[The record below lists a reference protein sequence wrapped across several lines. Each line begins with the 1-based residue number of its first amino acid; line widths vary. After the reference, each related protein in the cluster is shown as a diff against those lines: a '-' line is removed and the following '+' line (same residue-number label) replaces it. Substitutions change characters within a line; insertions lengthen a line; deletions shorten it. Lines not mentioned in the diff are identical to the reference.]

1 VWLQLVGKVS
11 SVNINKRLYPDGRLK
26 WRARYP
32 DPTRGGKK
40 QIERQFGTRRE
51 AERWLMSQK
60 AAIQRGE
67 HIDPKDHHRMFEDV
81 AAAWEATWLDLE
93 PKTKAGYKSI
103 LNRHVLR
110 RWQGV
115 RIGAVTPEAIQE
127 WLNELACERHANTV
141 RRIYSVLRAVMK
153 VAVERRYLLANP
165 CDAVRL
171 PRAPAVAIDQRVILS
186 ASEVAALAEAITP
199 RYRLLIYAAAYT
211 GLRAGELGALRR
223 RDVDLLHGSL
233 NVERALKDVSGRHIF
248 GPTKTAKARRVGMP
262 RFLVEMFTEH
272 LVALDG
278 GPDALVFRS
287 PDGGPLRH
295 HNMYVRE
302 FKPTVQRRYCAEC
315 DVTVSQEDKTC
326 PECGGDNLVYVLPP
340 EKHNLRFH
348 DLRHTCA
355 SLLIAAGAHP
365 KAIQEHLGHKDIQTT
380 FNVYGH
386 LLPSAQKAL
395 AAALDTVFDG
405 ERPDNVRSLSTAAGA
420 TSK

>member
-1 VWLQLVGKVS
+1 MNV
-11 SVNINKRLYPDGRLK
+11 NKRTYSDGRVT

-40 QIERQFGTRRE
+40 QIERQFRTRRE
-51 AERWLMSQK
+51 AEKWLTSQK
-60 AAIQRGE
+60 AGIQRGE
-67 HIDPKDHHRMFEDV
+67 HIDPRDNHRQFEQV
-81 AAAWEATWLDLE
+81 AEAWQATWLDLE
-93 PKTKAGYKSI
+93 PKTKAGYQAI
-103 LNRHVLR
+103 LRRHVLP
-110 RWQGV
+110 RWSGV

-127 WLNELACERHANTV
+127 WVNELACERHANTV

-171 PRAPAVAIDQRVILS
+171 PRVPAVATDQRVILT
-186 ASEVAALAEAITP
+186 AAEVTALADAITP
-199 RYRLLIYAAAYT
+199 RYRVLVYTAAYT

-223 RDVDLLHGSL
+223 RDVDLLHGTL
-233 NVERALKDVSGRHIF
+233 NVERALKDIGGRHIF

-272 LVALDG
+272 LAALDG

-287 PDGGPLRH
+287 PEGGPLRH

-302 FKPTVQRRYCAEC
+302 FKPTVKRRYCSAC
-315 DVTVSQEDKTC
+315 DAIVGKEDEAC
-326 PECGGDNLVYVLPP
+326 PECESASLVYVLPP
-340 EKHNLRFH
+340 EKHSLRFH

-355 SLLIAAGAHP
+355 SLLIAAEAHP

-405 ERPDNVRSLSTAAGA
+405 EQADNVRSLPERQV

>member
-1 VWLQLVGKVS
+1 M
-11 SVNINKRLYPDGRLK
+11 NINKRTYPDGRVR

-32 DPTRGGKK
+32 DPTRGGKR

-51 AERWLMSQK
+51 AEKWLTAQR

-93 PKTKAGYKSI
+93 PKTKAGYKAI
-103 LNRHVLR
+103 LNRHVVP

-115 RIGAVTPEAIQE
+115 RIGALTPEAIQD

-171 PRAPAVAIDQRVILS
+171 PRAPAAAIDQRVILS
-186 ASEVAALAEAITP
+186 ASEVAALAVAITP
-199 RYRLLIYAAAYT
+199 RCRLLIYAAAYT

-223 RDVDLLHGSL
+223 RDVDLLHGTL
-233 NVERALKDVSGRHIF
+233 NVERALKDVSGQHIF
-248 GPTKTAKARRVGMP
+248 GSTKTAKARRVGMP

-272 LVALDG
+272 LTALDG

-287 PDGGPLRH
+287 PEGGPLRH

-302 FKPTVQRRYCAEC
+302 FKPAVRAA
-315 DVTVSQEDKTC
+315 
-326 PECGGDNLVYVLPP
+326 LPP
-340 EKHNLRFH
+340 DKHGLRFH

-386 LLPSAQKAL
+386 LLPSAQEAL
-395 AAALDTVFDG
+395 AAALDSIFIG
-405 ERPDNVRSLSTAAGA
+405 EQANNVRSLPTQAGA
-420 TSK
+420 GR

>member
-1 VWLQLVGKVS
+1 M
-11 SVNINKRLYPDGRLK
+11 NINKRTYADGRVR

-32 DPTRGGKK
+32 DPTRGGRK
-40 QIERQFGTRRE
+40 QIERQFGTRRD
-51 AERWLMSQK
+51 AEKWLTSQK
-60 AAIQRGE
+60 AAVQRGE

-81 AAAWEATWLDLE
+81 SAAWEATWLDLE
-93 PKTKAGYKSI
+93 PKTQAGYKAI

-115 RIGAVTPEAIQE
+115 RIGAVTPEAIQD
-127 WLNELACERHANTV
+127 WLNELASERHANTV
-141 RRIYSVLRAVMK
+141 RRIYSVLRVVMK

-171 PRAPAVAIDQRVILS
+171 PRAPAAAIGQRVILT

-223 RDVDLLHGSL
+223 RDVDLLHGTL
-233 NVERALKDVSGRHIF
+233 TVERALKDVGGRHIF

-272 LVALDG
+272 LAALDG

-287 PDGGPLRH
+287 PEGGPLRH

-302 FKPTVQRRYCAEC
+302 FKPTVKRRYCSDC
-315 DVTVSQEDKTC
+315 DAIVSTEDEAC
-326 PECGGDNLVYVLPP
+326 PACESRGLVYVLPP
-340 EKHNLRFH
+340 EKHGLRFH

-355 SLLIAAGAHP
+355 SLLIAGKAHP

-395 AAALDTVFDG
+395 TAALDAAYDG
-405 ERPDNVRSLSTAAGA
+405 ERVDNVRSLPSSAGA
-420 TSK
+420 NK